1 MGVCSSH
8 PADQRHCS
16 SESCTLSPS
25 AQGGASPALSGQWG
39 GGPGQRPRGPPGVG
53 IPVSLSGGH
62 TPVSS
67 PTNLPSFFFQGLSTF
82 QILTGTGR
90 LRGSR
95 RLSGAAQRRT
105 GGRTHPSRSPAGRV
119 MSWDPQPSWPC
130 TRRSPGQRGCARW
143 VQAFQPAETRA
154 PRPRFPR
161 PGLCQTSAP
170 GAPDPASGW
179 GGGAG
184 GQGSILE
191 HPALQSPQKRAPW
204 PQARAEKPLENWRRR
219 DPRTC
224 LSRSSKGS
232 RQASGT
238 RSTFGPL
245 AGLPGGTDLAEP
257 SPRSRQDL

>member
-53 IPVSLSGGH
+53 IHVSLSGGH

-179 GGGAG
+179 GGGG
-184 GQGSILE
+184 GSRE
-191 HPALQSPQKRAPW
+191 HP
-204 PQARAEKPLENWRRR
+204 
-219 DPRTC
+219 
-224 LSRSSKGS
+224 
-232 RQASGT
+232 
-238 RSTFGPL
+238 
-245 AGLPGGTDLAEP
+245 
-257 SPRSRQDL
+257 

>member
-170 GAPDPASGW
+170 GAPDPASGC
-179 GGGAG
+179 GGGVRGVKGASLNTQPCRAPRRGRLGPRPERRSPWRTG
-184 GQGSILE
+184 GEGTLG
-191 HPALQSPQKRAPW
+191 PVFPGPQKAADKPPGPGAPSGRW
-204 PQARAEKPLENWRRR
+204 LDCLEAL
-219 DPRTC
+219 T
-224 LSRSSKGS
+224 
-232 RQASGT
+232 
-238 RSTFGPL
+238 
-245 AGLPGGTDLAEP
+245 
-257 SPRSRQDL
+257 